1 MKTVVNFDK
10 FLLKIYCQ
18 HVKDCV
24 KLQWLIMRYLT
35 ENIKDGPNSEVK
47 ALLNT
52 QRLKTSILRLK
63 HSNPLHE
70 FISFLPFSFIGVHIG
85 G

>member
-18 HVKDCV
+18 HGKDYV

-35 ENIKDGPNSEVK
+35 ENIKDGPNSAAE

-52 QRLKTSILRLK
+52 QRLKTSLLRLK
-63 HSNPLHE
+63 HSNPLDE
-70 FISFLPFSFIGVHIG
+70 FINFLLFSFLGIHIG
-85 G
+85 R